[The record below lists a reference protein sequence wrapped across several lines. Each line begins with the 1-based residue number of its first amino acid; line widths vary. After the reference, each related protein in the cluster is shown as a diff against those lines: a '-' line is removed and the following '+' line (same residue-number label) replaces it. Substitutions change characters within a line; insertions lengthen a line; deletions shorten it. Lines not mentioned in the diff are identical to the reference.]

1 MFRKKIT
8 LSFTITD
15 FHLLFIAVAVLHISI
30 STAYIAISLPSP
42 ETKKEISKVTKIPV
56 SIKSRVSRKT
66 RSSRFSRYIKGLKDY
81 NINQELIKDKDDSL
95 TCLTEQEGQVLKD
108 LTSAQIEQILSEQ
121 EKQLSADVA
130 KAKEIFQKNQ
140 KRYQGC
146 YENALLK
153 DKFLNGVSNIL
164 VSIDKGRISNV
175 ETKFKGDGHKSALSV
190 LNDCLKEKS
199 TGLNVSSIK
208 GEHMINFNLIF
219 KS

>member
-15 FHLLFIAVAVLHISI
+15 FHLLFIAIAVLHISV

-42 ETKKEISKVTKIPV
+42 EVKKEVSKVTKIPV
-56 SIKSRVSRKT
+56 SVKSRISKKT

-81 NINQELIKDKDDSL
+81 DINKEIIKENDDSL
-95 TCLTEQEGQVLKD
+95 AGLTEQDGQILKD
-108 LTSAQIEQILSEQ
+108 LTQDQINQILSEQ
-121 EKQLSADVA
+121 EKQLSADIA

-140 KRYQGC
+140 KRYQAC
-146 YENALLK
+146 YEDALLK

-164 VSIDKGRISNV
+164 VSIDKGRVSNV
-175 ETKFKGDGHKSALSV
+175 ETKFKGDGHKSALNI
-190 LNDCLKEKS
+190 LNDCLKAKS
-199 TGLNVSSIK
+199 SGLNVSSIK
-208 GEHMINFNLIF
+208 GEHLINFNLIF